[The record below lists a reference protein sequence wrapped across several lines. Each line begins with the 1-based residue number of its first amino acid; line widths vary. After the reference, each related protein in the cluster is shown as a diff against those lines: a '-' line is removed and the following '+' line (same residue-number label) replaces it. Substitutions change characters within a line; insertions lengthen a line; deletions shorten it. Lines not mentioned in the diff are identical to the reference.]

1 MLYNKGS
8 DALSFIARKPRGTEQ
23 EQKSHGHGDVR
34 HQQDGDD
41 DTRTST
47 HGRLAVRETKVV
59 IADDDEDDDALVRRP
74 ARTQV
79 QYNLQ
84 TIQVGIEDVK
94 YRVIGL

>member
-8 DALSFIARKPRGTEQ
+8 DALSFIARRPRGTEHGQ
-23 EQKSHGHGDVR
+23 NSHGHGDVR
-34 HQQDGDD
+34 HLQDGDD
-41 DTRTST
+41 DMRTST

-59 IADDDEDDDALVRRP
+59 IDNDDDDDALVRRP

-84 TIQVGIEDVK
+84 TIQVGVEAV
-94 YRVIGL
+94 